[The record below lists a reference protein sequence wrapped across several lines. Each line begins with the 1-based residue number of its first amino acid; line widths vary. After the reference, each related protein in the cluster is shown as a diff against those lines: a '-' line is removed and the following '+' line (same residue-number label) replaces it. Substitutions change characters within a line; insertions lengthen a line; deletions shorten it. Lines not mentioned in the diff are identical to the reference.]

1 MDIIKKYLEDSSLT
15 DMHRTSG
22 VKGRLTAGP
31 IYKRGHESVV
41 ELPHAATSE
50 LDRHLTNV
58 IGEY

>member
-1 MDIIKKYLEDSSLT
+1 
-15 DMHRTSG
+15 MHRTSG